1 MSTKNKASSWSSPLG
16 SWICTKTFRNQKS
29 WAWKSSNMCQA
40 HCHIAG
46 LEAEISTTK
55 WVSFCV
61 LSRFCRHL
69 QDLGKAN
76 IFSTEEHIEGLSPK
90 YAEIMNML
98 DAVSDWEH
106 VSNTLKHLGQAP
118 PPPSSAP
125 STAAR
130 ALFAVTT
137 LCAGVWLEVLKH
149 LRQTGLWFALGQ
161 ISNYVG
167 LQRVWPRP
175 LMRWRDNWFIQ
186 AKKHN
191 DKRCPHF
198 NQWLCLGYAILRQS
212 W

>member
-1 MSTKNKASSWSSPLG
+1 
-16 SWICTKTFRNQKS
+16 
-29 WAWKSSNMCQA
+29 MCQA

-118 PPPSSAP
+118 CKTTQRLQGQLNKPPPSSAP

-186 AKKHN
+186 AKKT
-191 DKRCPHF
+191 
-198 NQWLCLGYAILRQS
+198 QWQTLPPFQSMVVPGLCHSQTVMIEQNPMGCS
-212 W
+212 S